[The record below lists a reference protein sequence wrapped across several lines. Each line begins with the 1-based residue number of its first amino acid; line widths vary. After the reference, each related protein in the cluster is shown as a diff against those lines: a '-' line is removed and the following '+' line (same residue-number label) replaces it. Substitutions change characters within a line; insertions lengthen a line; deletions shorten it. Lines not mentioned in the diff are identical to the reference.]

1 MDTFKALIVRE
12 NNGDVSY
19 QVEEHTKK
27 DALDD
32 GEVLIKVA
40 YSSVNYKDM
49 LAVQKNGGVI
59 RNYPMIPGIDLSG
72 TIEESADP
80 NYTKGQQVLVT
91 GYDMGMTH
99 TGGFSEYARVPSSWI
114 VRLPENLSM
123 KEAMIFGTAGL
134 TSALSI
140 FELEKNGMNPSLDQA
155 ILVTG
160 ATGGV
165 GSIALKILSQAGYKN
180 ITALVRKENQIQVA
194 KELGAQKVI
203 LLSDFEFTKKP
214 LAKQTFNYILDTV
227 GGELVSNLLPYI
239 CYQGSASLC
248 GNAGGIKLNTTVLP
262 FILRGINLIGIDSV
276 NISQDFRQMIWAKM
290 AKEWKI
296 TDSTLFTE
304 ISLNELPDTIQLLK
318 EGRHLGRTVVDI
330 TKGSVAKF

>member
-1 MDTFKALIVRE
+1 MDTFKALVVRE
-12 NNGDVSY
+12 NNGNVSY

-27 DALDD
+27 GMLDG

-59 RNYPMIPGIDLSG
+59 RNYPMIPGIDFSG
-72 TIEESADP
+72 IIEESTDP
-80 NYTKGQQVLVT
+80 NYIKGQQVLVT

-140 FELEKNGMNPSLDQA
+140 SELEKNGMKPSLDQN

-165 GSIALKILSQAGYKN
+165 GSIVLQILSKAGYKN

-194 KELGAQKVI
+194 KKLGAQKVI
-203 LLSDFEFTKKP
+203 LLSDFEFTNKP
-214 LAKQTFNYILDTV
+214 LAKQTFNYVIDTV
-227 GGELVSNLLPYI
+227 GGELVSNLLPFV
-239 CYQGSASLC
+239 CYQGSVSLC

-262 FILRGINLIGIDSV
+262 FILRGINIIGIDSV
-276 NISQDFRQMIWAKM
+276 NISQAYRQMIWSKM
-290 AKEWKI
+290 AREWKI
-296 TDSTLFTE
+296 TDSTLFTD
-304 ISLNELPDTIQLLK
+304 ISLDELPNTIQLLK

-330 TKGSVAKF
+330 TK

>member
-1 MDTFKALIVRE
+1 MDTFKALVVRE
-12 NNGDVSY
+12 NEEEISY
-19 QVEEHTKK
+19 QVEDQTKEDML
-27 DALDD
+27 DA

-72 TIEESADP
+72 TIEASTDP
-80 NYTKGQQVLVT
+80 NYSIGQQVLVT

-99 TGGFSEYARVPSSWI
+99 TGGFAEYARVPSSWV
-114 VRLPENLSM
+114 VRLPEDLSM

-134 TSALSI
+134 TAALSVY
-140 FELEKNGMNPSLDQA
+140 ELEKNGMTPSLDQA

-165 GSIALKILSQAGYKN
+165 GSIALQILSKAGYKN
-180 ITALVRKENQIQVA
+180 ITALVRKENQINVA
-194 KELGAQKVI
+194 KQLGAHTVI

-214 LAKQTFNYILDTV
+214 LAKQTFHYILDTV
-227 GGELVSNLLPYI
+227 GGNLVSSLLPYVY
-239 CYQGSASLC
+239 YQGSVSLC

-276 NISQDFRQMIWAKM
+276 NISQEYRQMIWSKLAQ
-290 AKEWKI
+290 EWKI
-296 TDSTLFTE
+296 TDTTLFTA
-304 ISLNELPDTIQLLK
+304 ISLDELPNTIHLLK
-318 EGRHLGRTVVDI
+318 EGKHLGRTIVDI
-330 TKGSVAKF
+330 KKK

>member
-1 MDTFKALIVRE
+1 MGMNTFKALVVRE
-12 NNGDVSY
+12 NNGYINY
-19 QVEEHTKK
+19 QVENHLKK
-27 DALDD
+27 DMLDD

-59 RNYPMIPGIDLSG
+59 QSYPMIPGIDFSG
-72 TIEESADP
+72 TIEESTDS
-80 NYTKGQQVLVT
+80 NYAVGQQVLVT
-91 GYDMGMTH
+91 GYNMGMTH

-123 KEAMIFGTAGL
+123 KEAMVFGTAGL

-140 FELEKNGMNPSLDQA
+140 FELEKNGMNTSLDQA

-165 GSIALKILSQAGYKN
+165 GSIALQILSKAGYKN
-180 ITALVRKENQIQVA
+180 ITALVRRKNQVQVA
-194 KELGAQKVI
+194 KKLGAQKVI
-203 LLSDFEFTKKP
+203 LLSDFEFKKKS

-227 GGELVSNLLPYI
+227 GGELISNLLPYV
-239 CYQGSASLC
+239 CYQGSVSLC
-248 GNAGGIKLNTTVLP
+248 GNVGGIKLNTTVLP

-276 NISQDFRQMIWAKM
+276 NISQDYRQMIWAKM

-296 TDSTLFTE
+296 TNSTLFTD
-304 ISLNELPDTIQLLK
+304 ITLDELPDTIQLLK
-318 EGRHLGRTVVDI
+318 EGKHLGRTVVDI
-330 TKGSVAKF
+330 TK

>member
-12 NNGDVSY
+12 NEGKISY
-19 QVEEHTKK
+19 QVEEQTKK
-27 DALDD
+27 DMLDE
-32 GEVLIKVA
+32 GEVLIKIA

-59 RNYPMIPGIDLSG
+59 RRYPMIPGIDLSG
-72 TIEESADP
+72 TIEESTDP
-80 NYTKGQQVLVT
+80 KYTIGQQVLVT

-134 TSALSI
+134 TSALSV

-165 GSIALKILSQAGYKN
+165 GSIALQILSKAGYNN
-180 ITALVRKENQIQVA
+180 ITAMVRKENQIDVA
-194 KELGAQKVI
+194 KTLGANKVV
-203 LLSDFEFTKKP
+203 LLSDFEFIKKP
-214 LAKQTFNYILDTV
+214 LAKQTFHYILDTV
-227 GGELVSNLLPYI
+227 GGELVSNLLPYVY
-239 CYQGSASLC
+239 YQGGVSLC

-276 NISQDFRQMIWAKM
+276 NISQEYRQMIWSKL

-296 TDSTLFTE
+296 TGSTLTTD
-304 ISLNELPDTIQLLK
+304 ISLDELPDTIQLLK
-318 EGRHLGRTVVDI
+318 EGKHLGRTVVDI
-330 TKGSVAKF
+330 TR